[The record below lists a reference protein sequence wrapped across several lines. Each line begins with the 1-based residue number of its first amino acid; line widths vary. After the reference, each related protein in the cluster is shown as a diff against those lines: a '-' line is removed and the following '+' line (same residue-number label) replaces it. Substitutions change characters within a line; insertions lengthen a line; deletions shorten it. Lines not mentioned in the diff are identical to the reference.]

1 MKDVL
6 NHISDKT
13 LILRMR
19 KYKKKGKIRQSG
31 EQKEMRRKTGQ

>member
-19 KYKKKGKIRQSG
+19 KYKKGKIRQSG